1 MNKQSDLNVQFQ
13 SYFTK
18 LDHKNKQGAPTQ
30 ALIYSD
36 KLNIDF
42 KYSEGAYN
50 QPFHI
55 ASIGKMMTASI
66 IGILSDKKQL
76 NLDDYIT
83 TYLSADMLSGLFVH
97 DGTDYQEQITIGQLL
112 SHTSGI
118 ADYFESTVHAGSSF
132 VDQIINEPDKLW
144 TPQMLIDFTRN
155 NQSTHSAPG
164 SFYYSDTGYV
174 LLGLIIEKVTR
185 QQFHKVLADLV
196 FKPVGMDDSYLLFG
210 GQPSHPKQPIAP
222 IWFNGKEISSLNM
235 LSCDWAGGGVVSTL
249 TDLLAFQRAFWSGK
263 IVSQDFVEIMSTI
276 SNKFREGM
284 FYGSGMMELRYE
296 GFFFL
301 LRGLPRPKGH
311 SGILA
316 TAMFYD
322 QTNDVHT
329 IINLGSNKRV
339 VDSFKALIYIA
350 QSVKKIDR

>member
-1 MNKQSDLNVQFQ
+1 MNKQSDLNVKYQA
-13 SYFTK
+13 YFTK
-18 LDHKNKQGAPTQ
+18 LDRKNKQGAPTQ

-50 QPFHI
+50 RPFHI
-55 ASIGKMMTASI
+55 ASIGKMMTACI
-66 IGILSDKKQL
+66 IGILLDIKQL
-76 NLDDYIT
+76 SLEDRITKFLHGDLLSELFEYKGIDYLD
-83 TYLSADMLSGLFVH
+83 
-97 DGTDYQEQITIGQLL
+97 QITIGHLL

-118 ADYFESTVHAGSSF
+118 ADYFESTVYAGSSF
-132 VDQIINEPDKLW
+132 VDQIMSEPDKLW
-144 TPQMLIDFTRN
+144 TPQMLVDFTRN
-155 NQSTHSAPG
+155 NQTAHSAPG

-174 LLGLIIEKVTR
+174 LLGLIIEKVTG
-185 QQFHKVLADLV
+185 QQFQKVLTDLV
-196 FKPVGMDDSYLLFG
+196 FNPLGMNDSYLLFG
-210 GQPSHPKQPIAP
+210 GQPSKPKQPIAP
-222 IWFNGKEISSLNM
+222 IWFNGKEISTLNM

-249 TDLLAFQRAFWSGK
+249 PDLLVFQKAFWSGK
-263 IVSQDFVEIMSTI
+263 IVSSDFIEIMSTI
-276 SNKFREGM
+276 SNKFRAGM

-350 QSVKKIDR
+350 QNINRITK